1 MRTETSNRWL
11 NAVLLL
17 ALAVA
22 LYLNFSY
29 QEDDLQE
36 YYKSQSMQLPAANV
50 PGSISAR

>member
-17 ALAVA
+17 ALVVA

-29 QEDDLQE
+29 SDEDLQE
-36 YYKSQSMQLPAANV
+36 YYKTQTLQAPPADAT
-50 PGSISAR
+50 GSLSAR